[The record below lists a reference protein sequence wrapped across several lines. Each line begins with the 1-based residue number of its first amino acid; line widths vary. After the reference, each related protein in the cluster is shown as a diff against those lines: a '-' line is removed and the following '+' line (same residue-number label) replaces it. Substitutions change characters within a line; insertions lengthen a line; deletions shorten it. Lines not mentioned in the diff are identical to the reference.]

1 MNLLLL
7 TLLIGCTPAEEV
19 PRLVEVA
26 GTAPDAKRWVWTD
39 REMGWRSWSQDL
51 FEEAGREDR
60 PVLVYLA
67 APGCEG
73 LFPAPTPGLRRLV
86 ADGFIST
93 RVDPFKRPDIA
104 NYYDTG
110 GWPALAIALP
120 NGRIFARAVD
130 IPPTNI
136 ESYLRRLRLA
146 YDEQRAVL
154 IDKVQQ
160 AGKVQDARM
169 PFEVMAV
176 YRACAVAFDS
186 LHGGFGG
193 PAKFLEASV
202 LRFLLAYGEA
212 KDEER
217 AMQMALT
224 SLDAVLDSPLSD
236 GGGFLAYSYAPNWRA
251 PAGEMDGLDQAAMLH
266 LLLEAGQPRYTVAA
280 RALLDFV
287 EREFFDPIE
296 GVFWG
301 RQVALPPY
309 EDEAPGRRDSSRG
322 WWTDPTLYADR
333 QAALIRACLAAATVL
348 EDDRAARLATRA
360 GDALIAR
367 CIDDRGGVRHVCGVG
382 EEDISG
388 LLVDQALVALAL
400 RDLLEWS
407 GEARFGIAAKRVVRF
422 MEQELGGRTA
432 FYNRAVGPLP
442 RFFAHCDDDRPAGN
456 ALALEF
462 YGEQGDAA
470 QSARLMEGLHLVTEP
485 DRAYS
490 SWARGVLRY
499 GAMAKTSL

>member
-1 MNLLLL
+1 MKLVLL

-26 GTAPDAKRWVWTD
+26 DPAPDAKRWVWTD
-39 REMGWRSWSQDL
+39 REMGWRLWSQDL
-51 FEEAGREDR
+51 FEEAQREDR
-60 PVLVYLA
+60 PILVYLA
-67 APGCEG
+67 APGYEG
-73 LFPAPTPGLRRLV
+73 LFPTPTPGLRRLV

-120 NGRIFARAVD
+120 NGQTFARAVD
-130 IPPTNI
+130 IPPPNI
-136 ESYLRRLRLA
+136 ESYLRRLRLS

-154 IDKVQQ
+154 IDKARRAEQ
-160 AGKVQDARM
+160 VQDARM
-169 PFEVMAV
+169 PFDVVAV

-193 PAKFLEASV
+193 PTKFLEASV
-202 LRFLLAYGEA
+202 LRFLLTYGETKA
-212 KDEER
+212 EER
-217 AMQMALT
+217 AVQMALT
-224 SLDAVLDSPLSD
+224 SLDAVLDSPLSE
-236 GGGFLAYSYAPNWRA
+236 GGGFLAYSYTPNWRV

-266 LLLEAGQPRYTVAA
+266 LLLEADRPRYTVAA

-287 EREFFDPIE
+287 EREFFDTTE

-301 RQVALPPY
+301 RRVALPPY
-309 EDEAPGRRDSSRG
+309 EDQTAGRKRG

-348 EDDRAARLATRA
+348 EDVRAARLAIRA
-360 GDALIAR
+360 GDTLIER
-367 CIDDRGGVRHVCGVG
+367 CIDGRGGVRHVCGVG
-382 EEDISG
+382 DESISG

-400 RDLLEWS
+400 SDLLEWS

-432 FYNRAVGPLP
+432 FYNRAAGPLP

-462 YGEQGDAA
+462 YGGQGDAV
-470 QSARLMEGLHLVTEP
+470 QSARLMEGLHLATEP